1 MMESNLIAGYEGL
14 KLLIVSSYWPTKANP
29 ISGIFVV
36 QQVEALLKLGVEVTV
51 LLGGPFGKPSM
62 NYLNACDLKINFKNF
77 KLIES
82 KTLRLPES
90 LSSMPCALKLN
101 TLLNGYVNKA
111 CIKNMVV
118 KYGSFDGC
126 IVHGLRYSG
135 LSAQIWLKE
144 INGNSVIV
152 VHGVD
157 PYFENVKNIKK
168 SQAIIGKSLEFMYSL
183 VVVGSPLLSHLN
195 KLGIKN
201 DKIKVIANGT
211 KVINLNQVNSYQRS
225 SSEKRIVL
233 SVSNLT
239 QIKGIDYNL
248 KALSEISM
256 QYPETKWEYRIVGDG
271 AERDKLIRLS
281 KSLGISDQVVFLG
294 RLSYEDTMHEI
305 ANADIFSL
313 PSWGEAFGIV
323 YLEAMMRMKPV
334 IGCFENGAAD
344 IIDNNYDGILIPP
357 KNYKL
362 LADALLYLIRNP
374 EQCGEMG
381 EQARLKAEK
390 FSWTSNA
397 ENILKYLKA

>member
-1 MMESNLIAGYEGL
+1 MQKKLSIAHQGL
-14 KLLIVSSYWPTKANP
+14 KLLIVSSYWPTKSNP
-29 ISGIFVV
+29 ISGVFVV

-51 LLGGPFGKPSM
+51 LLGDPFGKPSM
-62 NYLNACDLKINFKNF
+62 NYLNASDLKINFKNF

-90 LSSMPCALKLN
+90 LSSMHGALKLN

-111 CIKNMVV
+111 YIKNMVV

-144 INGNSVIV
+144 INGNSIV
-152 VHGVD
+152 VFHGVD
-157 PYFENVKNIKK
+157 PYFENIKNIKA
-168 SQAIIGKSLEFMYSL
+168 SQAIINKSLDFIDSI

-195 KLGIKN
+195 RLGIKN
-201 DKIKVIANGT
+201 NKIKVIANGT
-211 KVINLNQVNSYQRS
+211 KIIDLNQVSSYQRS

-233 SVSNLT
+233 SVCNLI
-239 QIKGIDYNL
+239 QLKGIDYNL

-256 QYPETKWEYRIVGDG
+256 RYPETKWEYRIVGEG

-281 KSLGISDQVVFLG
+281 KNLGISDKVIFLG
-294 RLSYEDTMHEI
+294 RLSYEDTMNEM

-362 LADALLYLIRNP
+362 LADSLLYLIRNP
-374 EQCGEMG
+374 EQCSKMG
-381 EQARLKAEK
+381 EQARLKAEN

-397 ENILKYLKA
+397 ENILKCLNC